1 MKEDV
6 NQLGTQPLARAALGL
21 IALGAMCLSSL
32 TYAAQAAWDARVDLD
47 GHQVHVQ
54 EGGVAAPAVIFESGL
69 GEDLSSW
76 SRVQPQVAS
85 FAHTVAY
92 DRPGLGTSEP
102 SPVPR
107 DLAKMAGELH
117 SLLVAA
123 KVGPPYVLVG
133 HSLGGAIV
141 EIFANLYPSDV
152 AGVVLV
158 DPEDGRLDG
167 LLRSNMSASDWESRQ
182 AAIDQALPRMPAA
195 VRAELEAFKKS
206 AGYPDDAF
214 VFQQMPVVLLTGTKT
229 NPEFPGNPL
238 EQDLK
243 LRMHRALLAKL
254 PTSQHVLVPNSRH
267 YIQTDAPEQVVEAIR
282 AVIGRVVPGAVSTA
296 HKHK

>member
-1 MKEDV
+1 MKECV
-6 NQLGTQPLARAALGL
+6 KPQSIQPFARGALGL
-21 IALGAMCLSSL
+21 IAVGAIGLTSL
-32 TYAAQAAWDARVDLD
+32 TYAAQATRDARVDLN

-69 GEDLSSW
+69 GEDLSTW
-76 SRVQPQVAS
+76 SSVQPEVVS
-85 FAHTVAY
+85 FAHTFTY

-107 DLAKMAGELH
+107 DLTKMAGELH
-117 SLLVAA
+117 SLLVAV

-133 HSLGGAIV
+133 HSLAGAIV
-141 EIFANLYPSDV
+141 QIFANLYSSDV

-167 LLRSNMSASDWESRQ
+167 LLRSNMSAPDWESRQ
-182 AAIDQALPRMPAA
+182 KAIDQTLPTMPAA
-195 VRAELEAFKKS
+195 VRAELEAYKKS
-206 AGYPDDAF
+206 ADYPDDVF
-214 VFQQMPVVLLTGTKT
+214 VLQKMPVVLLTGTKK

-243 LRMHRALLAKL
+243 LGMHRSLLARL

-267 YIQTDAPEQVVEAIR
+267 YIQKDAPEQVVEAIR
-282 AVIGRVVPGAVSTA
+282 SVISRAVPVAASSA
-296 HKHK
+296 HRHK